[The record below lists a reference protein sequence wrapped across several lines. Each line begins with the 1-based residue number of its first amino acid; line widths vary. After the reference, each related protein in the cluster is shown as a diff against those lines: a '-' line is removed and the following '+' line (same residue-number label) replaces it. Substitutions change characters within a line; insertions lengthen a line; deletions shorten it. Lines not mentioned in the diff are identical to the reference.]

1 MKTKIY
7 NVFSLEKRILEVLQY
22 EPTQGTER
30 LYTQNAKLCW
40 ERTKAQEIG
49 NKIIYFIKSYM
60 QVNLTI

>member
-49 NKIIYFIKSYM
+49 NKIIYFIS
-60 QVNLTI
+60 